1 MTGLVADD
9 GAHQAG
15 FANAIAAQH
24 AGDLGFLNL
33 KIDAA
38 QGLGRAIMQTCVLDI
53 QHFYRP
59 K

>member
-1 MTGLVADD
+1 MADD

-15 FANAIAAQH
+15 FADAIAAQH
-24 AGDLGFLNL
+24 TGDLGFLNL

-38 QGLGRAIMQTCVLDI
+38 QGLGGAIMQTCVLDI